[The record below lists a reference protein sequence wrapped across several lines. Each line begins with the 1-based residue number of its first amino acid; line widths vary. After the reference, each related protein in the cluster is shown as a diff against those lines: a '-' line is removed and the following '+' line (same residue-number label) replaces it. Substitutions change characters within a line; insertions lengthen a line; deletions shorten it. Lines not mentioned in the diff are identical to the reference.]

1 MPQARIRVT
10 VDQLRRYQATVPE
23 IRVPSRNCYTLR
35 AMSKYSH
42 TLLAPNPVMYAVNK
56 IEKKLADAVN

>member
-1 MPQARIRVT
+1 
-10 VDQLRRYQATVPE
+10 
-23 IRVPSRNCYTLR
+23 
-35 AMSKYSH
+35 MSKYSH